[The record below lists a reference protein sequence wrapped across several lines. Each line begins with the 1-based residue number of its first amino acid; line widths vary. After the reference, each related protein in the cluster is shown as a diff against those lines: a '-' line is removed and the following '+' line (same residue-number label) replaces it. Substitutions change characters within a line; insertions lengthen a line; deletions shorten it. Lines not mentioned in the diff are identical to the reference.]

1 MKKIS
6 IIIPAFNEEKT
17 IEEILLAIDNHKN
30 DSYTF
35 EVIVVDDGSTDNTLK
50 ILSSISHLYSKLIL
64 QKSNQGKGAAVKK
77 GMLNASGDYIL
88 FQDADLE
95 YDPADYSK
103 LLSMVSKFD
112 ADLVIGSRLIAPE
125 YTRVYY
131 FWHKVGNKIITLI
144 FNLLNNTTFTDIYS
158 CYLLFKRNLLDLNQV
173 KSTGWEQQAE
183 ILSLLVASSKLM
195 FEVPI
200 KYNGRT
206 YGEGKKI
213 RAHHTIFV
221 IWMIIKKFF
230 IIKLKR

>member
-1 MKKIS
+1 MKTIS
-6 IIIPAFNEEKT
+6 IIIPTFNEEET
-17 IEEILLAIDNHKN
+17 IKEILLAINNNKH
-30 DSYTF
+30 DSYNF
-35 EVIVVDDGSTDNTLK
+35 EVIVVDDGSSDKTQN
-50 ILSSISHLYSKLIL
+50 ILSSVPHLYSKLIL
-64 QKSNQGKGAAVKK
+64 QKNNQGKGAAVKK

-95 YDPADYSK
+95 YDPGDYSK
-103 LLSMVSKFD
+103 LLSMISKFD

-173 KSTGWEQQAE
+173 KSIGWEQQAE
-183 ILSLLVASSKLM
+183 ILSLLVVSTKKM

-213 RAHHTIFV
+213 RAHHAFFV